1 MNNIT
6 LNPAPGASTP
16 AEPGSAGVQSSND
29 KILEVAGQFEAL
41 MLTSMMKSMRA
52 TLSGDSLAGSTQQ
65 DMYQE
70 MMDKEIVESI
80 TRGQGL
86 GLKQLLAQQLGA
98 TVDAQGVDTQG
109 LENAASG
116 STHQDPLAGLDLMS
130 RLRVTLG
137 SAGSTDP

>member
-1 MNNIT
+1 MNNI
-6 LNPAPGASTP
+6 LPNPAPGTSTP
-16 AEPGSAGVQSSND
+16 AEPGSSRIQSSND

-80 TRGQGL
+80 TRGEGL
-86 GLKQLLAQQLGA
+86 GLKRLLAQQLGA
-98 TVDAQGVDTQG
+98 TVDTQGVDTQG
-109 LENAASG
+109 LENTASG
-116 STHQDPLAGLDLMS
+116 PTHQDPLAGLDLMS

-137 SAGSTDP
+137 SAGSTEP